1 MRTLKMETM
10 KKAIGL
16 ALFFLIVHPGFSE
29 YVGKMFVSYDPIGQ
43 AKVKALSLQTEDLWA
58 FISGEMARG
67 NLVFKA
73 KVEDSFIEG
82 LEHRR
87 YIQHYLGI
95 PVFGGEIIQHFINDK
110 LLHMNGY
117 YYRIEEVDL
126 SPELS
131 REEAVLAFQG
141 ALGANAFLENT
152 GDVRE
157 MIFPSPDGKFR
168 LGYEV
173 KLKKGPAEYE
183 IGYIDGDTGKVL
195 ARDTNL
201 IFGNQPLGPRPNGT
215 GYPVLPSTRQRLE
228 NYIQNLFGL
237 RMPWLPREREDSF
250 SEETRNLKGKK
261 TSGIPTDAA
270 SIGVFGLPIAP
281 ASAANTE
288 VGLGIDYHGYLRKL
302 PTYNENNVFYL
313 YDEHGVRPYNQAVFD
328 YRINLY
334 IPSDNDNYW
343 DHDGTNVS
351 AHANVGLIYDFYYL
365 HLGRQGIDNRNM
377 DTLIVT
383 HNSQS
388 SDNASW
394 NGISLNFFVSG
405 SQKAQYAAALDVVG
419 HEFTHGVTDYSSDLI
434 YEFQPG
440 ALNESFSDIM
450 GCAAEFFWHP
460 QGTGLYCA
468 EWLVGEDA
476 FPNYDFGITRGYVRS
491 LQDPNRFS
499 QTEWYL
505 GPDPCHLSQ
514 YYNVPFDLDRGG
526 VHINC
531 TIYPHAYYLLAAGG
545 TNRVSGISVSGIG
558 LEKATKIFYRAW
570 VYYLTKTSIFIDAAN
585 AILQSTYD
593 LYGGSSNEFAQAKQ
607 AMRAIGWIVN

>member
-1 MRTLKMETM
+1 M

-16 ALFFLIVHPGFSE
+16 ALFFLMFHPGFSD
-29 YVGKMFVSYDPIGQ
+29 YVGKMFVSYDPLGG
-43 AKVKALSLQTEDLWA
+43 AKIKALSVQTEDLWA

-67 NLVFKA
+67 NLVFKT
-73 KVEDSFIEG
+73 KMEDSFVEG

-87 YIQHYLGI
+87 YVQHYQGI
-95 PVFGGEIIQHFINDK
+95 QVFGGEIIQHFLYNN
-110 LLHMNGY
+110 LLHMNGH
-117 YYRIEEVDL
+117 YYRIEEADL

-131 REEAVLAFQG
+131 REEAVSAFQKIVG
-141 ALGANAFLENT
+141 VNTILEKS

-157 MIFPSPDGKFR
+157 MIFPLPDGNYR

-195 ARDTNL
+195 ARDTTL
-201 IFGNQPLGPRPNGT
+201 IFGHQAIGPMANVAGYRQPL
-215 GYPVLPSTRQRLE
+215 STRRRLE
-228 NYIQNLFGL
+228 SYIQNLFGL
-237 RMPWLPREREDSF
+237 RMPWLASEREGFFPDPA
-250 SEETRNLKGKK
+250 RNSKGGRI
-261 TSGIPTDAA
+261 SGNPADAA
-270 SIGVFGLPIAP
+270 SISAPQPATGLA
-281 ASAANTE
+281 ASGNAE
-288 VGLGIDYHGYLRKL
+288 IGLGIDYHSYLRKL
-302 PTYNENNVFYL
+302 PTYKENNVFYL

-328 YRINLY
+328 YRIALY

-343 DHDGTNVS
+343 DRDGTNVS
-351 AHANVGLIYDFYYL
+351 AHANVGLVYDFYYL
-365 HLGRQGIDNRNM
+365 YLGRKGMDNRNM

-383 HNSQS
+383 HNSQT

-394 NGISLNFFVSG
+394 NGISLNFYVSG
-405 SQKAQYAAALDVVG
+405 NQQAQYAAALDVVG
-419 HEFTHGVTDYSSDLI
+419 HEFSHGVTDYSSDLI
-434 YEFQPG
+434 YEYQPG

-460 QGTGLYCA
+460 QGTGLYRA
-468 EWLVGEDA
+468 EWLIGEDA
-476 FPNYDFGITRGYVRS
+476 FPYYDFGITRGYVRS
-491 LQDPNRFS
+491 LEDPNRFS
-499 QTEWYL
+499 QTGWYL

-514 YYNVPFDLDRGG
+514 YYNVPFNLDRGG

-531 TIYPHAYYLLAAGG
+531 TIYPHAFYLLAAGG
-545 TNRVSGISVSGIG
+545 TNRVSRISVSGIG

-585 AILQSTYD
+585 AILQSAYD